1 MRILV
6 ACFLL
11 VLAFNEAPTP
21 PVWPNQFTMDFNETS
36 RIIVAGITKGTW
48 YYDAA
53 NNRHVIE
60 RKDGRHNRYC
70 DSVFYQQS
78 TPCRQI
84 VVASR
89 SILIKIRDGWISL
102 KKSIAASAAIAP
114 PVAVLSNPIGS
125 SKPELLSSETNN

>member
-6 ACFLL
+6 ACILL
-11 VLAFNEAPTP
+11 ALALAEAPTP
-21 PVWPNQFTMDFNETS
+21 PVWPNQFTMEFNETS
-36 RIIVAGITKGTW
+36 RIIVAGITKGIW

-84 VVASR
+84 VVASKQ
-89 SILIKIRDGWISL
+89 IIIQTRDGWTSL
-102 KKSIAASAAIAP
+102 KRSTAASAAIAP
-114 PVAVLSNPIGS
+114 RVAESLSQTG
-125 SKPELLSSETNN
+125 L